1 VMSMC
6 LTPSRDGHDRILLAN
21 ILQSSRSTLF
31 CVSFP
36 RVFVIQEGMWE
47 ATWQPC
53 GPIQSL
59 PQTSEPV
66 TVGKGCLW
74 CPMASDGLES

>member
-1 VMSMC
+1 MSMC

-47 ATWQPC
+47 AT
-53 GPIQSL
+53 
-59 PQTSEPV
+59 
-66 TVGKGCLW
+66 
-74 CPMASDGLES
+74 